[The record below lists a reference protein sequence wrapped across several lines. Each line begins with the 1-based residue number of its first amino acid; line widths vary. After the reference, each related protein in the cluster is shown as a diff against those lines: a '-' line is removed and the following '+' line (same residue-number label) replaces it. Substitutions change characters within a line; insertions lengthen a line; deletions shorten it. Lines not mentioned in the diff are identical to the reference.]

1 MFAKARLANITIPEL
16 EQSRAAVLNTLCS
29 KSRTRPSA
37 SARLQRC
44 PETIA
49 LVSHMPQL
57 QHAIMPAERVA
68 FARRDTEFRLI
79 ERLCLVRWRSW
90 RGRIYVEEQAH
101 GGADHY
107 CAEAGRL
114 LLRKR

>member
-1 MFAKARLANITIPEL
+1 M
-16 EQSRAAVLNTLCS
+16 SRNNRSRFPHASTSTCNHACG
-29 KSRTRPSA
+29 KSG
-37 SARLQRC
+37 
-44 PETIA
+44 
-49 LVSHMPQL
+49 
-57 QHAIMPAERVA
+57 

-79 ERLCLVRWRSW
+79 EGLRLVRWRSW